1 MMSDI
6 EDVQYADSAENGCVD
21 VRIKTAQD
29 VDIRENIFYR
39 MAELQCPI
47 LKMQYSSLSL
57 EDVFLELTE
66 DQKLKKI
73 QKLRRIL
80 LKKMIQ
86 RSFLKKNFRRIRRKK
101 KI

>member
-1 MMSDI
+1 M
-6 EDVQYADSAENGCVD
+6 D

-66 DQKLKKI
+66 DSEAEENSEAAEDTSEENDTEEFFEEEFPEDTPEEENIEEKEKENESNL
-73 QKLRRIL
+73 
-80 LKKMIQ
+80 
-86 RSFLKKNFRRIRRKK
+86 
-101 KI
+101 